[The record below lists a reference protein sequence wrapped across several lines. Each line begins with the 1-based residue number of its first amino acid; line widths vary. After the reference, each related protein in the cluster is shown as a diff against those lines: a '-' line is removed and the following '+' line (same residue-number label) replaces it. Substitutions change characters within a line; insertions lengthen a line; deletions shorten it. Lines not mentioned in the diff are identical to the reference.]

1 MKQIRLDSQLKE
13 KVPGYCVAVMSFD
26 MSVMPTQEPLK
37 EEMNRLEQ
45 DIMQQL
51 TLETLLK
58 EPRIVAARA
67 GYKALGKDPSRYRLS
82 CEALLRRLIKGNG
95 LYFVN
100 NAVDIGN
107 VLSARTQRSVA
118 VLDED
123 KIQGDVLIRIGQDEP
138 YEGIGRGAINIE
150 NIPVYCDELGPFGTP
165 TSDTPRTRITETT
178 KTILLFVTSFN
189 GTDGLLQ
196 DVELAKDLFTRFGEM
211 KNFSLEIVE

>member
-58 EPRIVAARA
+58 ESRIAAARA

-178 KTILLFVTSFN
+178 KTILLFITSFN

>member
-178 KTILLFVTSFN
+178 KTILLFITSFN

>member
-26 MSVMPTQEPLK
+26 MSVMPTQESLK

-58 EPRIVAARA
+58 EPRIAAARA

-178 KTILLFVTSFN
+178 KTILLFITSFN

>member
-58 EPRIVAARA
+58 EPRIAAARA

-178 KTILLFVTSFN
+178 KTILLFITSFN

>member
-58 EPRIVAARA
+58 EPRIAAARA

-82 CEALLRRLIKGNG
+82 CEALLRRLIKRNG

-118 VLDED
+118 VLDEE
-123 KIQGDVLIRIGQDEP
+123 KIEGDVLIRIGQDEP

-178 KTILLFVTSFN
+178 KTILLFITSFN

-196 DVELAKDLFTRFGEM
+196 DVELAKELFTRFGEM

>member
-45 DIMQQL
+45 DIIQQL

-58 EPRIVAARA
+58 EPRIAAARA

-138 YEGIGRGAINIE
+138 YEGIGRGVINIE

-178 KTILLFVTSFN
+178 KTILLFITSFN

>member
-13 KVPGYCVAVMSFD
+13 KVPGYCVAVMSFY

-58 EPRIVAARA
+58 EPRIAAARA

-123 KIQGDVLIRIGQDEP
+123 KIQGDVLILIGQDEP

-165 TSDTPRTRITETT
+165 TSDTPRTCITETT
-178 KTILLFVTSFN
+178 KTILLFITSFN

>member
-1 MKQIRLDSQLKE
+1 MKQIKLDSQLKE

-26 MSVMPTQEPLK
+26 MSVMPTQESLK

-58 EPRIVAARA
+58 EPRIAAARS

-123 KIQGDVLIRIGQDEP
+123 KIQGDVLIRIGKDEP

-178 KTILLFVTSFN
+178 KTILLFITSFN

-196 DVELAKDLFTRFGEM
+196 DVELAKELFTTFGEM

>member
-1 MKQIRLDSQLKE
+1 MKKITLDSQLKE

-26 MSVMPTQEPLK
+26 MSVMPTQESLK

-67 GYKALGKDPSRYRLS
+67 GYKALGKDPSRDRLS

-123 KIQGDVLIRIGQDEP
+123 KIEGDVLIRIGQDEP

-178 KTILLFVTSFN
+178 KTILLFITSFN

-196 DVELAKDLFTRFGEM
+196 DVELAKDLFTEFGEM